1 VQLIDPKKAREKV
14 TEEELRS
21 QTGEPIGVVFGNVGS
36 TEFRS
41 VLLDKDIGELDYIQ
55 VHHPTDGWVLGI
67 IEKVELRSDLTHEG
81 ALMNLFGKGK
91 EVTFKRVATVSLIG
105 ARNDRN
111 VLARPLTPILPSSK
125 VFKPDPEFL
134 KMTLGLERERDEGTY
149 IGKILNTDVDV
160 VLSPSD
166 LVQKHVSIIAK
177 SGSGKSY
184 ACGVMTEELNQANV
198 PVVILDLHGEYRSLI
213 GPNIDDD
220 DYKRMKRFGIKPKGL
235 GKRLREFTFSEVDE
249 VGEKPSPLGI
259 DIRGFRAE
267 DLLEL
272 MGLKNIGYGTSVL
285 YNALNKVTEILGED
299 WEIFDL
305 IASVQTDSNPAKWN
319 VLNGLEHLSRLPMFK
334 NPPTPLTN
342 IVLPGKVTV
351 IELKDV
357 PLDTQQVGVAAL
369 LKKLFKARKENTIPP
384 FMLVVEEAHNFCPQ
398 SGPAITSSI
407 LRTIASEGR
416 KFGLGLTIVSQRPAK
431 VDKNVLSQCGT
442 QILLKVT
449 NPNDLKAIIA
459 SFEGLDARMSN
470 EIQNLPVAVA
480 IVVGGSIPN
489 PVLVEIRT
497 RRTKHGGEAVD
508 IMGEIGRRM
517 G

>member
-1 VQLIDPKKAREKV
+1 MKSIDPKRTREKV
-14 TEEELRS
+14 AEGELRE
-21 QTGEPIGVVFGNVGS
+21 QPGEPIGVVFGNVGS

-41 VLLDKDIGELDYIQ
+41 VLLDKDTSELDYIQ
-55 VHHPTDGWVLGI
+55 VHHPTDGWIMGI

-105 ARNDRN
+105 ARNERN

-125 VFKPDPEFL
+125 VFRPDPDFL
-134 KMTLGLERERDEGTY
+134 KTTLGLGRERKDGTY

-184 ACGVMTEELNQANV
+184 ACGVMAEELNRSNV
-198 PVVILDLHGEYRSLI
+198 PVVILDLHGEYRSMI

-220 DYKRMKRFGIKPKGL
+220 DYKRMERFGIKPKGL
-235 GKRLREFTFSEVDE
+235 GKRMREFTFSEVDE
-249 VGEKPSPLGI
+249 VGEKPSPLGL

-285 YNALNKVTEILGED
+285 YNALTKVTDILGDD
-299 WEIFDL
+299 WEIYDL
-305 IASVQTDSNPAKWN
+305 IASVQTDNNPAKWN

-334 NPPTPLTN
+334 NPPTPLVN
-342 IVLPGKVTV
+342 VVVPGKVTV

-369 LKKLFKARKENTIPP
+369 LKKLFRARKENLIPP

-398 SGPAITSSI
+398 SGPAITSQVM
-407 LRTIASEGR
+407 RTIASEGR

-497 RRTKHGGEAVD
+497 RATKHGGEAVD
-508 IMGEIGRRM
+508 IMGEIDRRM
-517 G
+517 

>member
-1 VQLIDPKKAREKV
+1 VKVIDPKKSREKV
-14 TEEELRS
+14 QKDELEEF
-21 QTGEPIGVVFGNVGS
+21 QGEPIGVVFGNVGS
-36 TEFRS
+36 SDFRS
-41 VLLDKDIGELDYIQ
+41 VLLDKDISELDYIQ

-91 EVTFKRVATVSLIG
+91 EVTFKRVASISMIG
-105 ARNDRN
+105 SRNDRN
-111 VLARPLTPILPSSK
+111 VLARSLTPILPSSK
-125 VFKPDPEFL
+125 VFRPEPEFL
-134 KMTLGLERERDEGTY
+134 KSTLGLELGRDEGAY
-149 IGKILNTDVDV
+149 VGKILNTDVDV
-160 VLSPSD
+160 VLSPSE
-166 LVQKHVSIIAK
+166 LVQKHVSVIAK

-184 ACGVMTEELNQANV
+184 ACGVLAEELNKANI

-235 GKRLREFTFSEVDE
+235 GKRIREFTFSEVE
-249 VGEKPSPLGI
+249 EGGEKPSPLGI

-285 YNALNKVTEILGED
+285 YNALTKVSDILGDD
-299 WEIFDL
+299 WELYDL
-305 IASVQTDSNPAKWN
+305 IASVQMDNNPAKWN

-334 NPPTPLTN
+334 NKPTPLVN
-342 IVLPGKVTV
+342 VVVPGKVTV

-369 LKKLFKARKENTIPP
+369 LKKLFRARKENLIPP

-398 SGPAITSSI
+398 SGPAITSPI

-416 KFGLGLTIVSQRPAK
+416 KFGLGLTVVSQRPAK

-449 NPNDLKAIIA
+449 NPNDLKAVIA

-470 EIQNLPVAVA
+470 EIQNLPVAIA

-497 RRTKHGGEAVD
+497 RSTKHGGEAVD
-508 IMGEIGRRM
+508 IMGEIDRRM